1 MTETHFFCL
10 ILLFNNRHMQ
20 HRAIELCFRAN
31 KVEFLNKLQPI
42 RRSRHVREFFTV
54 RNGFLRQ
61 IRQQITI
68 SHAISQHKDS
78 HHEGTAVW
86 FFQGSIFGEWK
97 SKGSLLW
104 IYGKPL
110 LSLRPSRRYPFP
122 ELVYIISG
130 IWEDCPLV
138 CHRLAPSLVNPLY
151 PPVLRS
157 S

>member
-1 MTETHFFCL
+1 
-10 ILLFNNRHMQ
+10 MQ

-78 HHEGTAVW
+78 HLLITKEPPY
-86 FFQGSIFGEWK
+86 GS
-97 SKGSLLW
+97 SK
-104 IYGKPL
+104 
-110 LSLRPSRRYPFP
+110 
-122 ELVYIISG
+122 V
-130 IWEDCPLV
+130 V
-138 CHRLAPSLVNPLY
+138 SLVNGSQR
-151 PPVLRS
+151 VLSCGYMENLCSPYVRIAAIHFLNS
-157 S
+157 FTLSAGSGKTVLWFVIA